1 MKKCF
6 LLFTMMLATTM
17 GLLAQG
23 TTWETATLIGNGST
37 KTGTLDNVTT
47 EQWYKI
53 NVTTEG
59 TVNFTATATQTLTFY
74 AYYCT
79 FNGYKNDNIY
89 SRGSFT
95 GNSSSSSTTTEV
107 TFQATDVGKGTYYIR
122 IRRYAGTGS
131 YTLKYTFTES
141 PTPNDQEP
149 NNEYTSAKLIASGS
163 TVPGRIGYR
172 TSDDVTDTDDWYKI
186 VVPEEGQIELM
197 ATATGSAR
205 FYPYYCTVN
214 GYKNNNIYSRGSFTG
229 NTSSASQ
236 TDTITFKATDIGAGT
251 YYIRISRYP
260 GTGSGGY
267 YLSYRFTPCPMAAD
281 PEPNNEYQRYCRL
294 LNGKTTQGRM
304 GYRTSD
310 DVTDTDDWYRII
322 VPKDGPVDIKV
333 TATETLKLYPYESK
347 ICRIQDN
354 NIYNVSSFTGNNS
367 SSTSDTLTYQNNNM
381 AAGVYYIKIHRYSG
395 SGGYKITY
403 NGPISDIPGDVD
415 GDGEVGIADISELT
429 DFLLYGGSTGG
440 TLANGD
446 ADGDGQITIADVTAL
461 IDKLLGN

>member
-1 MKKCF
+1 MKKFF

-23 TTWETATLIGNGST
+23 TTWQTATLISNGAT
-37 KTGTLDNVTT
+37 KTGTLDNTVT
-47 EQWYKI
+47 EQWFKI

-79 FNGYKNDNIY
+79 FHGYKNDNVY

-95 GNSSSSSTTTEV
+95 GNSSSSSNTTEV
-107 TFQATDVGKGTYYIR
+107 TFQSTDVGKGTYYIR
-122 IRRYAGTGS
+122 IRRYSGAGS

-141 PTPNDQEP
+141 PIPNDPEP
-149 NNEYTSAKLIASGS
+149 NNEYTSASLIANGS

-172 TSDDVTDTDDWYKI
+172 TSDDVTDNEDWYKI

-197 ATATGSAR
+197 ATSTGSVR

-229 NTSSASQ
+229 NTSSAS
-236 TDTITFKATDIGAGT
+236 DTITFKATDVGAGT
-251 YYIRISRYP
+251 YYIRISRYNS
-260 GTGSGGY
+260 TGANGY

-322 VPKDGPVDIKV
+322 VPKDGPVDVKV

-347 ICRIQDN
+347 ICIIQGN
-354 NIYNVSSFTGNNS
+354 NINNVSSFTGNNT
-367 SSTSDTLTYQNNNM
+367 SSTSDTITYQNNNM
-381 AAGVYYIKIHRYSG
+381 AAGTYYIKIHRYSG

-446 ADGDGQITIADVTAL
+446 ADGDGQITIADITAL
-461 IDKLLGN
+461 IDILLGN